1 MDKEEIEADGITME
15 LLHDLKEHNNR
26 MDEYNKRLTSALKTA
41 FIAFGA
47 TVILIIAMF
56 YFGML
61 HFLNQYEFENYSQ
74 DGSGYNNINTGEQG
88 GFVQRDRN
96 TRSEKSKEHV
106 KRHVSSC
113 TAPGQVIYQ
122 DFKVSGRML
131 RPHQGDT
138 VSPRR
143 GLNIPTTD

>member
-88 GFVQRDRN
+88 DLYSGTEILDLKNQKN
-96 TRSEKSKEHV
+96 T
-106 KRHVSSC
+106 
-113 TAPGQVIYQ
+113 
-122 DFKVSGRML
+122 
-131 RPHQGDT
+131 
-138 VSPRR
+138 
-143 GLNIPTTD
+143 